1 MKAFKRLSVSSKLY
15 QVSDFPAK
23 KLLLPTMAR
32 AKLFKYFCL
41 AIIFAGLSAIFF
53 AIANLPATIFDWKF
67 GVILILSLTL
77 VPRMSLVMPRS
88 NFSISFA
95 ESMIYLTFLY
105 FGSETAILL
114 SALLALCDL
123 LYLKSKDFY
132 LSSSGLLYNI
142 SALAFSTFFATTT
155 VKLSA
160 SLIGIR
166 LDSLN
171 TSNLIIALTILGFS
185 HLLSNSIL
193 ASIFYCLKSDTIF
206 LRTLKNTF
214 VSASISQIAG
224 AGLAGLT
231 YKVIQLADFWVAKI
245 CLIAFLAVYFNY
257 RRIIREMSDSI
268 EKAERA
274 EREKAEAEKRR
285 AEEAEKYASEL
296 KMLLKIEEDTNK
308 ALQKSRKEFQYA
320 AMHDPLTKLPNRA
333 YFAKILKELVSEN
346 KERQFSDSFTL
357 FIDFSRFKS
366 INDRLGHVIGDK
378 VLMLAAK
385 RFLKILR
392 PGDTVARLGGDEFAV
407 IIRDISS
414 TQKAEKVAWKIHQ
427 ILSFP
432 FKLSGNKI
440 NIGINI
446 GIAPVEPD
454 YENPEDVLRDAD
466 IAMHQAKRRG
476 SGVEVFN
483 KELRAQ
489 SIQFAQIVS
498 DLPFAVERNELVL
511 HYQPIISLG
520 DGSLI
525 GFEALLRWYHRE
537 RGFISPA
544 EFIPIAEETGYI
556 VPITTWILKT
566 TCFELNKWQKISHL
580 TSELMVSVNIS
591 GKHLSFQSL
600 LIDVEEALE
609 KAQVSPGSL
618 KLEITE
624 SAAIEN
630 VEQTI
635 RMLSSLKS
643 LGVQLSIDDFGTGYS
658 SLSYLHRLPFDTIKI
673 DRSFVNLVGERGED
687 SGILETIIS
696 LAKSLRM
703 RVIAEGIETENQLTV
718 LRHLGCD
725 YGQGYLISRPLPAEH
740 IETLL
745 CQENSWLPFFKF
757 SK

>member
-1 MKAFKRLSVSSKLY
+1 
-15 QVSDFPAK
+15 
-23 KLLLPTMAR
+23 
-32 AKLFKYFCL
+32 
-41 AIIFAGLSAIFF
+41 
-53 AIANLPATIFDWKF
+53 
-67 GVILILSLTL
+67 
-77 VPRMSLVMPRS
+77 
-88 NFSISFA
+88 
-95 ESMIYLTFLY
+95 
-105 FGSETAILL
+105 
-114 SALLALCDL
+114 
-123 LYLKSKDFY
+123 
-132 LSSSGLLYNI
+132 
-142 SALAFSTFFATTT
+142 
-155 VKLSA
+155 
-160 SLIGIR
+160 
-166 LDSLN
+166 
-171 TSNLIIALTILGFS
+171 LTILGFS

-245 CLIAFLAVYFNY
+245 CLIAFLAVYFSY
-257 RRIIREMSDSI
+257 RFVVREMSDSI

-624 SAAIEN
+624 SAAMEN

>member
-1 MKAFKRLSVSSKLY
+1 
-15 QVSDFPAK
+15 
-23 KLLLPTMAR
+23 
-32 AKLFKYFCL
+32 
-41 AIIFAGLSAIFF
+41 
-53 AIANLPATIFDWKF
+53 
-67 GVILILSLTL
+67 
-77 VPRMSLVMPRS
+77 
-88 NFSISFA
+88 
-95 ESMIYLTFLY
+95 
-105 FGSETAILL
+105 
-114 SALLALCDL
+114 
-123 LYLKSKDFY
+123 
-132 LSSSGLLYNI
+132 
-142 SALAFSTFFATTT
+142 
-155 VKLSA
+155 
-160 SLIGIR
+160 
-166 LDSLN
+166 
-171 TSNLIIALTILGFS
+171 
-185 HLLSNSIL
+185 
-193 ASIFYCLKSDTIF
+193 
-206 LRTLKNTF
+206 
-214 VSASISQIAG
+214 
-224 AGLAGLT
+224 
-231 YKVIQLADFWVAKI
+231 
-245 CLIAFLAVYFNY
+245 
-257 RRIIREMSDSI
+257 MSDSI

-320 AMHDPLTKLPNRA
+320 TMHDPLTKLPNRA

-624 SAAIEN
+624 SAAMEN